1 MDSDWIAPS
10 SEMADLKLLR
20 RTFGMFASGVSVV
33 TVGGTAPHAMTATS
47 FTWVSLDPPLIL
59 ICVGRSATMHR
70 SLSVGF
76 FGVSVLAS
84 TQEQVARQFASTWRP
99 LGSPQ
104 FDGVDYQPGRLTGVP
119 LIGGALT
126 RFECELWS
134 TCEGGDHTIFIGR
147 VLSLDPPGEDGAL
160 LFFRG
165 HFHELTLERTAT
177 PI

>member
-1 MDSDWIAPS
+1 VNPGSVTPS
-10 SEMADLKLLR
+10 LDMTDAKLLR
-20 RTFGMFASGVSVV
+20 RTFGAFASGVSVV
-33 TVGGTAPHAMTATS
+33 TVGGTQPHAMTATS
-47 FTWVSLDPPLIL
+47 FTWVSLEPPLIL
-59 ICVGRSATMHR
+59 ICVGRGATMHS

-84 TQEQVARQFASTWRP
+84 DQEPVARQFADSWRA

-134 TCEGGDHTIFIGR
+134 TCDGGDHTIFIGK
-147 VLSLDPPGEDGAL
+147 VLSLEPPADDGAL

-165 HFHELTLERTAT
+165 QFHGLLLDGTEVQ
-177 PI
+177 I